1 MAKKNESIS
10 ILSKGAEFEGDLS
23 CTGKIIING
32 TIKGTL
38 KGEFITIGED
48 GIVFAETSANSL
60 TIAGRFEGNL
70 KSANSLTVLAGGY
83 CDGDVTCHD
92 LVVEPGGVLNGRVNR
107 RSPQEIPEPDGSQ
120 SQGKPEKKSNK
131 K

>member
-1 MAKKNESIS
+1 MAKTTETIS
-10 ILSKGAEFEGDLS
+10 ILSKGAEFEGNLS

-38 KGEFITIGED
+38 KGEFITIGEQ
-48 GIVFAETSANSL
+48 GIVYAETSAKSL

-70 KSANSLTVLAGGY
+70 KSADSLTVLAGGY

-107 RSPQEIPEPDGSQ
+107 RSLKELPVQDESQTVKEP
-120 SQGKPEKKSNK
+120 KAKK
-131 K
+131 

>member
-1 MAKKNESIS
+1 
-10 ILSKGAEFEGDLS
+10 FEGNLS

-38 KGEFITIGED
+38 KGDFITIGEQ
-48 GIVFAETSANSL
+48 GIVFAETTANSL
-60 TIAGRFEGNL
+60 TIAGRFEGDL
-70 KSANSLTVLAGGY
+70 KSAKSLTILSGGY

-107 RSPQEIPEPDGSQ
+107 SSIKELPGKELPGKELPGPGSIQ
-120 SQGKPEKKSNK
+120 VKTEKKLK